1 MTYKNNMQQ
10 PSRLRPTAVLCWLE
24 RLLLLITLSLAAG
37 AFTYASAQTCELQG
51 TVSVSSANG
60 PSERLPGASLT
71 LAATTAG
78 QTKLS
83 AVTDDQ
89 GEYKFTNLTA
99 GVYTLQVDLAGFKQH
114 TQSVTIGRASRRWRT
129 LLLKWKRS
137 QALST

>member
-10 PSRLRPTAVLCWLE
+10 PSRLRPTAVPWWLG

-60 PSERLPGASLT
+60 QSERLPGASLT

-83 AVTDDQ
+83 AVTERSRGIQVHEFDC
-89 GEYKFTNLTA
+89 GGLYPA
-99 GVYTLQVDLAGFKQH
+99 G
-114 TQSVTIGRASRRWRT
+114 
-129 LLLKWKRS
+129 RS
-137 QALST
+137 YWF